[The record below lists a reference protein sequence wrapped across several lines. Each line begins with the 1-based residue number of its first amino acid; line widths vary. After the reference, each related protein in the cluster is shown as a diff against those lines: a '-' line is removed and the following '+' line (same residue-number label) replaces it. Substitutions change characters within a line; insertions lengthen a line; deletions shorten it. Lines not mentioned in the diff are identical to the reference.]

1 MSRLRIF
8 LFRLRALVR
17 SRQIDREI
25 EDEMAGH
32 LAEATEDYLRQGL
45 SPEAAH
51 RAARRSFGGVA
62 QAREVHREV
71 RSFMW
76 LDDLRRDVREGL
88 RTLRR
93 TPTFTMAALLTLTL
107 GIGANTA
114 IFSILRG
121 TLLRPLDYPKPE
133 QVMYV
138 TTQFPLI
145 GTGPVTLSAPEYLEL
160 REVNRSFAAI
170 GGLSLGAGEVNLTTA
185 DGARRARNAN
195 VDEHLLHA
203 LGLQAAHGRL
213 FGRGETDRADPRAP
227 LPPIAIL
234 SYELWQS
241 AFGGQPIIGKT
252 VEVNSRPREVIGI
265 MPPGAD
271 VLDNRTEIWLPL
283 GLSPSNRSN
292 RRGHVLHVI
301 GRLKDTVTFEAAQSE
316 LKALNEH
323 WGERVGISDH
333 MFMPLPTAAAA
344 RTSNPDAGHIL
355 QMLPLH
361 DHIVGGAS
369 RAIWLLQGT
378 AALVLLIACANLMSL
393 LLARAALRR
402 REFAVRTAL
411 GATRRR
417 LLRQFMTEGAL
428 LSLAGSALALWLARF
443 GLQTVTQAYP
453 TALPRTTG
461 VGIDLTVLLFTC
473 GTAMLTTLCFGVAQL
488 RQITVKGLALALT
501 EAASKGTRNGIRPHV
516 RRSLVV
522 VEVALA
528 VVLVAGA
535 GLLMRTVYN
544 LSNVDPGF
552 NKSRLMTFSLTLP
565 DATYPLIPR
574 MRAIERLLDT
584 LRAVPGVEGATA
596 MWGLP
601 PSRPGHRTTTTVANA
616 TVSSP
621 GPSYIVDYYQYV
633 MGDYFETMGIPIVRG
648 RSFQPTDTSS
658 SGLVAIVNEKFAET
672 FWKGR
677 DPIGQRVKPCCND
690 QPPWFT
696 VVGVAKDVKQGGV
709 DQETGTEL
717 YLSVPQVARP
727 APGLG
732 TAPFNHVVLRSSLAP
747 AALSQTVERVLRE
760 IDPAIPVVRFRDMDA
775 VFAESIQRPRFLA
788 QLLGL
793 FAGLA
798 LLLAAVGTYGVV
810 SSITAE
816 RRSEIAIRMALGA
829 NRSNV
834 LTDVMRE
841 GFVVAGI
848 GGAVGIGAAV
858 GLSRLIAA
866 LLFGVQPTDVPT
878 LAGVAA
884 TMMIVAAVASLL
896 PAWRASRLDPNL
908 VLRA

>member
-1 MSRLRIF
+1 MRC
-8 LFRLRALVR
+8 AR
-17 SRQIDREI
+17 SV
-25 EDEMAGH
+25 
-32 LAEATEDYLRQGL
+32 
-45 SPEAAH
+45 
-51 RAARRSFGGVA
+51 AR
-62 QAREVHREV
+62 
-71 RSFMW
+71 
-76 LDDLRRDVREGL
+76 
-88 RTLRR
+88 
-93 TPTFTMAALLTLTL
+93 PTFTTAALLTLTL

-121 TLLRPLDYPKPE
+121 ILLRPLDYPKPE
-133 QVMYV
+133 QLMYV
-138 TTQFPLI
+138 TTQYPLV
-145 GTGPVTLSAPEYLEL
+145 GAAPVPLSAPEYFEL

-170 GGLSLGAGEVNLTTA
+170 GAFSPGAGEVNLTTS
-185 DGARRARNAN
+185 DGARRVRNSN
-195 VDEHLLHA
+195 VDEHLLNA
-203 LGLQAAHGRL
+203 LGLEAAHGRL
-213 FGRGETDRADPRAP
+213 FARGETDRADPQAP

-271 VLDNRTEIWLPL
+271 VLDSRTEIWLPL

-292 RRGHVLHVI
+292 RRGHFLRVI
-301 GRLKDTVTFEAAQSE
+301 GRLKDTVTLEAAQTE
-316 LKALNEH
+316 LKTLNEH
-323 WGERVGISDH
+323 WGERVGIFDH
-333 MFMPLPTAAAA
+333 MFAPLSTEAAAP
-344 RTSNPDAGHIL
+344 TSNPDAGHVL

-361 DHIVGGAS
+361 DQIVGGAS

-378 AALVLLIACANLMSL
+378 AALVLLIACANLTSL

-402 REFAVRTAL
+402 REFAVCTAL
-411 GATRRR
+411 GASRRR
-417 LLRQFMTEGAL
+417 LLRQFMTEGAV
-428 LSLAGSALALWLARF
+428 LSMAGGALALWLARF

-453 TALPRTTG
+453 TALPRSTG
-461 VGIDLTVLLFTC
+461 VGIDLPVLLFT
-473 GTAMLTTLCFGVAQL
+473 GGMAMLTTLCFGLAQL
-488 RQITVKGLALALT
+488 RQIGAKGLALALT
-501 EAASKGTRNGIRPHV
+501 EAASKGARSGIRPHL
-516 RRSLVV
+516 RRGLVV

-528 VVLVAGA
+528 VILVAGA
-535 GLLMRTVYN
+535 GLLIRTVYN

-565 DATYPLIPR
+565 ETTYPVTMLR
-574 MRAIERLLDT
+574 VQWFQRLLDT
-584 LRAVPGVEGATA
+584 LRAVPGVEAATA

-601 PSRPGHRTTTTVANA
+601 PNRPGENTNTRVANA

-633 MGDYFETMGIPIVRG
+633 MADYFETMGIHIVRG

-677 DPIGQRVKPCCND
+677 DPIGQRVRPCCNN
-690 QPPWFT
+690 QTPWFT

-717 YLSVPQVARP
+717 YQSVPQIARP
-727 APGLG
+727 GPGLG
-732 TAPFNHVVLRSSLAP
+732 IAPVNHVVLRSTLAP
-747 AALSQTVERVLRE
+747 ASLLQTVERVLRE
-760 IDPAIPVVRFRDMDA
+760 MDPAIPVVRFRDMDA

-798 LLLAAVGTYGVV
+798 LLLAVVGTYGVV

-829 NRSNV
+829 NRSTMLAN
-834 LTDVMRE
+834 VMRE
-841 GFVVAGI
+841 GVVLAGI
-848 GGAVGIGAAV
+848 GGVVGIAAAS
-858 GLSRLIAA
+858 GLNRLIAA

-884 TMMIVAAVASLL
+884 TMMIVAAVASML
-896 PAWRASRLDPNL
+896 PAWRASRLDPNV